1 MQAKDIMTVNVI
13 SVSKD
18 SSIHE
23 IVGLLLKYR
32 ISAVPVVDDTG
43 AVVGIVSEG
52 DLLRD
57 EGTSRTGVGHPWWL
71 VAVFSGGTVT
81 YEKVRYGTAAGVMTR
96 NVATVDEDTPLPE
109 IAELLERRHIK
120 RVPVVA
126 NGKLV
131 GIVSRANLLHGL
143 ANTIV
148 DHHEPGAE
156 KDRRLRNELLKAL
169 LDKSELDTVLIN
181 VTVRDG
187 QVRLWGVVESDAE
200 AAAAAKVVEGMPG
213 VASVEN
219 NLNLG
224 PLSGVP
230 V

>member
-18 SSIHE
+18 TPIHDV
-23 IVGLLLKYR
+23 VGLLLKHR
-32 ISAVPVVDDTG
+32 ISAVPVVDEMG
-43 AVVGIVSEG
+43 VVVGIVSEG

-57 EGTSRTGVGHPWWL
+57 EATGRRRPDHPWWL
-71 VAVFSGGTVT
+71 VAVVSSGAVT
-81 YEKVRYGTAAGVMTR
+81 YEKARYGTAAGVMSR
-96 NVATVDEDTPLPE
+96 DVVTVQEDTPLPE
-109 IAELLERRHIK
+109 IAELLERRQIK

-126 NGKLV
+126 NGNLV

-143 ANTIV
+143 ANMIV
-148 DHHEPGAE
+148 DHHDPGAE
-156 KDRRLRNELLKAL
+156 KDRRLRNKLLKVL
-169 LDKSELDTVLIN
+169 MNRPDFESVLIN

-187 QVRLWGVVESDAE
+187 EVRLWGVMESDEEVAAAEKLVES
-200 AAAAAKVVEGMPG
+200 VPG
-213 VASVEN
+213 VTSVEN

-224 PLSGVP
+224 PLTGVP